1 MVKIRLN
8 VHINDMSVDLEGG
21 NMGIM
26 PIDSYEFAN
35 LDARE
40 DLLEDLRS
48 LESRMK
54 DELGYEVALIAYT
67 QEIKE
72 TAKA

>member
-1 MVKIRLN
+1 
-8 VHINDMSVDLEGG
+8 
-21 NMGIM
+21 M

>member
-1 MVKIRLN
+1 
-8 VHINDMSVDLEGG
+8 
-21 NMGIM
+21 M
-26 PIDSYEFAN
+26 PAASYQFAN

-54 DELGYEVALIAYT
+54 DELGVDVALIAYSQDDVET
-67 QEIKE
+67 NKE
-72 TAKA
+72 

>member
-1 MVKIRLN
+1 M
-8 VHINDMSVDLEGG
+8 DTE
-21 NMGIM
+21 
-26 PIDSYEFAN
+26 SYRFAN
-35 LDARE
+35 FGTRE

-67 QEIKE
+67 QDDEESK
-72 TAKA
+72 KSKV